1 MSESKNSHVLVNLD
15 TDSISFCKQD
25 GSKFSDS
32 ELENILL
39 ELNNISPEKIVW
51 ELEGQFD
58 SVLVIKTKN
67 YALYDGKKITIKGSA
82 LKATQKEPA
91 LREMLHRM
99 IKSLLGV
106 TDEDLHTVYLEYVK
120 EAYKLKDITRWG
132 AKKSVTESVLK
143 PTRTNEAKVL
153 EAIKGKGL
161 QVGEKFYV
169 FFKSDDSLS
178 TIEDFDGDYNVDKLL
193 EKVYKTVDILKTVV
207 NVKELFPNYKLKKNK
222 LKLEL
227 LINPPRVRKG
237 VVSTDAK

>member
-1 MSESKNSHVLVNLD
+1 MNKHDFILGPVD
-15 TDSISFCKQD
+15 TDGMAFCKQD
-25 GSKFSDS
+25 GSEFSKEEIES
-32 ELENILL
+32 LINEINSLTGEH
-39 ELNNISPEKIVW
+39 IVW
-51 ELEGQFD
+51 EFEGI
-58 SVLVIKTKN
+58 SKTALVIKTKN

-99 IKSLLGV
+99 INSLLGV
-106 TDEDLHTVYLEYVK
+106 TDEDLQSVYLEYVK
-120 EAYKLKDITRWG
+120 DAYKLKDIARWG

-161 QVGEKFYV
+161 QIGEKFYV
-169 FFKSDDSLS
+169 FFKSDDSLA

-207 NVKELFPNYKLKKNK
+207 DVKALFPNYKLKKNK
-222 LKLEL
+222 IALEK
-227 LINPPRVRKG
+227 LINPPIVRKG
-237 VVSTDAK
+237 VVK